1 MAKAVKEDNNGKLN
15 DGARNL
21 MDIALQAMVK
31 AVWVQTNGYENAHT
45 DLAQRLM
52 DVTQS
57 VSDLLREKQ
66 AQNFKYCN

>member
-21 MDIALQAMVK
+21 MDIAHQAMVK

-57 VSDLLREKQ
+57 VSDLLREK
-66 AQNFKYCN
+66 